1 MATAAKSYNPGFLT
15 DDELRQMFCVRVG
28 ELESLLETLRENTGE
43 SNQHAIVIGPRGS
56 GKTTLLLRLALEVRS
71 DPPLSS
77 RLYPIVFAEESYSVG
92 TCGEFWLECLS
103 RLSQQVSSRP
113 GEPDLRRTVKDVR
126 RERDD
131 RMLRERCLGALLD
144 FAERED
150 KRLVLHVENLNMLFS
165 EMMDRDAGWCLR
177 KTLQTEPR
185 IMMIG
190 SATSRFGEIDRP
202 DRALYDLFR
211 VLQLRPL
218 DRKESAVLC
227 ENVSGR
233 TVDPGVVRRLQILT
247 GGSPRLLAIL
257 VRFAAA
263 RSFRTL
269 LADLLDL
276 VDEHT
281 AYFKGHLE
289 SLAAQ
294 ERRVYL
300 ALAELWKPATA
311 REVADCARLETSK
324 CSAQLRRLMS
334 RGVVS
339 PAGGTHRRREYYVS
353 ERLYNIY
360 HLLRRSRG
368 RDSLVAALVQ
378 FMDAYYSRSELQG
391 VVDEMVAVLDSVD
404 SHTRLF
410 YQSAFEQLSALPEVA
425 WHLYWRHPAHLP
437 DHVRTVTE
445 RASLLLEQARA
456 KHEDGDLA
464 GELNDLDGLLQEF
477 DGQETPTVRD
487 TVAKAWLITGT
498 VLMDLDRGNEA
509 IIAYDKAIGIF
520 TSIDSPE
527 IRDALPIALVGK
539 SQCLKGAGRM
549 PDAIAV
555 CDELITEFGDCRTDT
570 VAESVAIAMFDR
582 ATMLTQLGRTDEAL
596 AGYDDLFR
604 RFSSHMS
611 ETVLVRVANG
621 LFNQAATLFQSQR
634 WDEALQVC
642 GTLWDRFGK
651 RASTELLQTAA
662 RGMAIKIVILGEQGH
677 VAEVLAVGRELLGRL
692 DVHEQRALADEV
704 ADYDSGALLSL
715 RLATHEIRMLALT
728 KAEND
733 AALVE
738 ETRVV
743 LGILPRIAT
752 IPARTIQCLM
762 VASIGLGIEQMA
774 LLIRESPS
782 ADRLLALTTAL
793 DLEMGDEPR
802 VAKEIRDVAHDLQL
816 ELAEMRAQAGMGQMQ
831 AGTRSA

>member
-1 MATAAKSYNPGFLT
+1 MATVAKSYNPGFLT
-15 DDELRQMFCVRVG
+15 DDDLRQMFCVRVG
-28 ELESLLETLRENTGE
+28 EFESLLETLRENTGE

-56 GKTTLLLRLALEVRS
+56 GKTTLLLRVALEVRS
-71 DPPLSS
+71 DPALSS

-92 TCGEFWLECLS
+92 TCGEFWLECLY
-103 RLSQQVSSRP
+103 RLSQQVSHRP
-113 GEPDLRRTVKDVR
+113 GEPDLRRTVEDVR
-126 RERDD
+126 SELDD
-131 RMLRERCLGALLD
+131 RMLRERCLAALLD

-165 EMMDRDAGWCLR
+165 DMMDPDAGWCLR

-227 ENVSGR
+227 ESVSGS

-281 AYFKGHLE
+281 AYFKSHLE
-289 SLAAQ
+289 SLPAQ

-300 ALAELWKPATA
+300 ALAALWKPATA
-311 REVADCARLETSK
+311 REVGSRARMETSK
-324 CSAQLRRLMS
+324 CSAQLRRLMG

-339 PAGGTHRRREYYVS
+339 HVGGTHRRKEYYVS

-360 HLLRRSRG
+360 YLLRRSRG
-368 RDSLVAALVQ
+368 TDSLVAALVQ
-378 FMDAYYSRSELQG
+378 FMDAYYSRSELRG
-391 VVDEMVAVLDSVD
+391 VVDNMVVELDSVD

-410 YQSAFEQLSALPEVA
+410 YDAAFEQLSALPEVA
-425 WHLYWRHPAHLP
+425 WHLYWRHPTHLP
-437 DHVRTVTE
+437 DHVRTVAE
-445 RASLLLEQARA
+445 RVSLLWEQARA

-464 GELNDLDGLLQEF
+464 EELNDLEALLCEL

-487 TVAKAWLITGT
+487 IVAKAWLIRGV
-498 VLMDLDRGNEA
+498 VLMRLNRGDEA
-509 IIAYDKAIGIF
+509 IIAYDNAISTF
-520 TSIDSPE
+520 ALIDSPAL
-527 IRDALPIALVGK
+527 RDTLAIALVGK
-539 SQCLKGAGRM
+539 SHCLKGARRI
-549 PDAIAV
+549 PEAIAV
-555 CDELITEFGDCRTDT
+555 CDELIAEFGDYRTDA
-570 VAESVAIAMFDR
+570 VAESVAIALFDR
-582 ATMLTQLGRTDEAL
+582 ATMLIQLGRTEEAL
-596 AGYDDLFR
+596 AEYDDLFR
-604 RFSSHMS
+604 RFSSHES
-611 ETVLVRVANG
+611 ETVLARVAKG
-621 LFNQAATLFQSQR
+621 LVNQAATLFQSQR

-642 GTLWDRFGK
+642 EKLWDHFGK
-651 RASTELLQTAA
+651 RASSGLLRIVAK
-662 RGMAIKIVILGEQGH
+662 GMTMKGVILSQHGRPG
-677 VAEVLAVGRELLGRL
+677 EVLVVGRELLNRL
-692 DVHEQRALADEV
+692 DEHERRGLAGEV
-704 ADYDSGALLSL
+704 ADYDASTVLAL
-715 RLATHEIRMLALT
+715 RLEAHEIQLLAYIP
-728 KAEND
+728 AAND
-733 AALVE
+733 AALVN
-738 ETRVV
+738 ETRII
-743 LGILPRIAT
+743 LRILPQLAT
-752 IPARTIQCLM
+752 IPARTIQCL
-762 VASIGLGIEQMA
+762 VTVSLRLGIEQMA

-793 DLEMGDEPR
+793 DLEMGEEPR
-802 VAKEIRDVAHDLQL
+802 VAKEIRDVADDLRRDL
-816 ELAEMRAQAGMGQMQ
+816 VEMRANLGGVRGASK
-831 AGTRSA
+831 RHS